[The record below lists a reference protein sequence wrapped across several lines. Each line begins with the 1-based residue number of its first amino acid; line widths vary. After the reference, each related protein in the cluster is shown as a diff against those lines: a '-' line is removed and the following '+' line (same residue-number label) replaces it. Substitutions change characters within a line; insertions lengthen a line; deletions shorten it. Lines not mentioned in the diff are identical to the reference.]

1 MGNDMSRIVIV
12 GGGYAGFY
20 AALGLERKLVKSDQA
35 EVILIDP
42 RPYMTYQPFLPEVL
56 AGSIEPRHALVS
68 LRKNLPRTRIISG
81 SVVEISHADKSV
93 TVRPYAGG
101 DYALFYDVIVV
112 TAGAVTRTFPGAGGK
127 QEGIG
132 LKHVEEAVAIR
143 DRLLASFD
151 RAAGLP
157 PGYERRRL
165 LTAVVVGAGFSG
177 VEGFGELLSL
187 ATSLLRYYPELKL
200 EDLDFRLVQA
210 ANRIMPEV
218 SERIAAH
225 VVESFERRGARV
237 HLNTRIVSAV
247 NGCVVLSTG
256 EEFEANIIVW
266 TTGNDANPI
275 VAKRTDLPVDSQG
288 YLLVRADLRVGAD
301 DLAIMDAWGAGDA
314 VNMPDISGDSPNGK
328 VVPNAQNAVR
338 QGRLLATN
346 IVASLRG
353 RPTRQYLHHNL
364 GTIATLGM
372 GRGAF
377 QSGRIGF
384 TGFPAWL
391 IHRVYHLYAVPTF
404 ERKVRVMAGWLA
416 SLRFG
421 RDIVS
426 VEDARHPRTAFVQ
439 RGIPQSHSTFDCDE
453 STASAMVDAARAI

>member
-1 MGNDMSRIVIV
+1 MKRIVIV

-20 AALGLERKLVKSDQA
+20 TALGLERKLVKSDEA

-68 LRKNLPRTRIISG
+68 LRKNLPRTRVIPG

-93 TVRPYAGG
+93 TVRPYAAD
-101 DYALFYDVIVV
+101 DYALIYDVIVV
-112 TAGAVTRTFPGAGGK
+112 TAGAVTRMFPVAEGK

-157 PGYERRRL
+157 AGPERKRL
-165 LTAVVVGAGFSG
+165 LTAIVVGAGFSG

-187 ATSLLRYYPELKL
+187 ATCLLRYYPEVKL

-210 ANRIMPEV
+210 ASRIMPEV
-218 SERIAAH
+218 SERIAAR
-225 VVESFERRGARV
+225 VVKSFESRGARV
-237 HLNTRIVSAV
+237 HLSSHIVSAV
-247 NGCVVLSTG
+247 NGFVVLSTG
-256 EEFEANIIVW
+256 EEFDSNIIVW
-266 TTGNDANPI
+266 TAGNDANPVI
-275 VAKRTDLPVDSQG
+275 AKRTDLPVDHRG
-288 YLLVRADLRVGAD
+288 YLVVRADLRVGTEG
-301 DLAIMDAWGAGDA
+301 LTIKDAWGAGDA
-314 VNMPDISGDSPNGK
+314 ASVPDLSGGSPNGK
-328 VVPNAQNAVR
+328 VVPNAQNALR

-353 RPTRQYLHHNL
+353 GPTRQYVHKNL

-384 TGFPAWL
+384 TGFFAWL
-391 IHRVYHLYAVPTF
+391 IHRAYHLYAVPTP
-404 ERKVRVMAGWLA
+404 ERKARVLAGWLA

-426 VEDARHPRTAFVQ
+426 VEDARHPRAAFIQ
-439 RGIPQSHSTFDCDE
+439 GGIPQSHSAFDCDE
-453 STASAMVDAARAI
+453 GATNAMVEAARAN

>member
-1 MGNDMSRIVIV
+1 METDMKKIVIV

-20 AALGLERKLVKSDQA
+20 TALGLERKLEKSDEA
-35 EVILIDP
+35 EVVLIDP

-68 LRKNLPRTRIISG
+68 LRKNLPRTRVISG
-81 SVVEISHADKSV
+81 SVVEISHSDQSV
-93 TVRPYAGG
+93 TVRPYAGA
-101 DYALFYDVIVV
+101 DYVLRYDVIVV
-112 TAGAVTRTFPGAGGK
+112 TAGAVTRTFPVSGHT

-157 PGYERRRL
+157 VGPERKRL
-165 LTAVVVGAGFSG
+165 LTAIVVGAGFSG

-187 ATSLLRYYPELKL
+187 ATCLLRYYPELKL
-200 EDLDFRLVQA
+200 DDLDFRLVQA
-210 ANRIMPEV
+210 VGRIMPEV
-218 SERIAAH
+218 SERTAAR
-225 VVESFERRGARV
+225 VVKSLETRGARV
-237 HLNTRIVSAV
+237 HLNTQIVSAV
-247 NGCVVLSTG
+247 NGHVVLSTG
-256 EEFEANIIVW
+256 EEFDSNIIVW
-266 TTGNDANPI
+266 TAGNNATPVI
-275 VAKRTDLPVDSQG
+275 AKRTDLPVDPRG
-288 YLLVRADLRVGAD
+288 YLVVRADLRVGTE
-301 DLAIMDAWGAGDA
+301 DLAIKDAWGAGDA
-314 VNMPDISGDSPNGK
+314 TRVPDLSGDSLSGK

-353 RPTRQYLHHNL
+353 RPTSQYVHRNL

-384 TGFPAWL
+384 TGFFAWL
-391 IHRVYHLYAVPTF
+391 IHRAYHLYAVPTL
-404 ERKVRVMAGWLA
+404 ERKARVLAGWLA

-426 VEDARHPRTAFVQ
+426 VDDARHPRAAFVQ
-439 RGIPQSHSTFDCDE
+439 GGIPQSHSSFDCDE
-453 STASAMVDAARAI
+453 GATNTMVEAAHAS